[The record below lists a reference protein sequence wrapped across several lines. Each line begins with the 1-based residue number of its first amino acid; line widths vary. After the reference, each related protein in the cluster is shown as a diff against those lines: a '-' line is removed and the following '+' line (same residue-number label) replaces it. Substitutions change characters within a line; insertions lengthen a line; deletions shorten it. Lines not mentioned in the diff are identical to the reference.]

1 MIRSMTSFARS
12 FDMRGKEGWEIE
24 IRSVNHRFFE
34 FSMKAPPAVS
44 SYETRIRTQFQNSL
58 RRGKVFLAI
67 IAGQQLE
74 DAAKKVSIDEEIVLS
89 YISAAEDLRAK
100 FGLTGELTLQDII
113 SMPRVFTTGRE
124 KELEEKSWI
133 ELEKI
138 LSETLEIAVENRLVE
153 GRKLAL
159 DISERLQSIEAARQ
173 RVDALTAGQGDKHM
187 KRLSEKIGIL
197 LKDKELDQERL
208 HREVAFL
215 VERNDVTEE
224 LVRLD
229 SHIKLFLQ
237 RLDSDEEVGREL
249 DFLCQEMNREMNT
262 LGSKSQLFEI
272 STDVIH
278 MKKELEKIREQ
289 VQNIE

>member
-1 MIRSMTSFARS
+1 
-12 FDMRGKEGWEIE
+12 MRGKEGWEIE